1 MFLGQV
7 FTKDDKKYDV
17 TYLRAKNVG
26 KMIFIF
32 PAKEDLAWVKEKHIK
47 RKVETAFM
55 DTT

>member
-1 MFLGQV
+1 MDQV